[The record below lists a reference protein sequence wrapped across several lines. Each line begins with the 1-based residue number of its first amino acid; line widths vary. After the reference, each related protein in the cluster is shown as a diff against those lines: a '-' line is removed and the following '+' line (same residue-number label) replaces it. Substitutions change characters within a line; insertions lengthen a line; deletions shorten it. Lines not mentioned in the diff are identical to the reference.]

1 MKCDMPETMAQKPSA
16 GQMGSAGGPH
26 SPSLFPQTALGRMA
40 SGIPGAFPGST
51 LEDGQG
57 LGSGSSGLP
66 PLGRYNS
73 VLNDGLFTSLQVSP
87 AQRHCRHSNC
97 NELHCYSLGSLLCLG
112 HVMYM
117 STAIVRRCLQCLHVS
132 SRLASGH
139 CCLCWL
145 QLCSLQLCRKG
156 RQVFCCPAVSTDGL
170 LCTCRCRQQ
179 VMPES

>member
-1 MKCDMPETMAQKPSA
+1 MGGWLKAWSVTWLSQT
-16 GQMGSAGGPH
+16 GSAGGPH

-51 LEDGQG
+51 LEDGRG

-87 AQRHCRHSNC
+87 AQRHSNC
-97 NELHCYSLGSLLCLG
+97 NELHCCLFRSLLYL
-112 HVMYM
+112 VVTFMAV
-117 STAIVRRCLQCLHVS
+117 AIVSTCVQCLHVS
-132 SRLASGH
+132 SRFASGH
-139 CCLCWL
+139 CCLCCL
-145 QLCSLQLCRKG
+145 QLCIKG

-170 LCTCRCRQQ
+170 LCTCCWCIQQ
-179 VMPES
+179 LMPES